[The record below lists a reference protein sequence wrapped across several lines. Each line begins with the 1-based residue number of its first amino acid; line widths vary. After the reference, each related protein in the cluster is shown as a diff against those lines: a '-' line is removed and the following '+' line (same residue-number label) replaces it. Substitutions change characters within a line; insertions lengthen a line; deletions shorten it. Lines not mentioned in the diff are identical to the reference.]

1 MKKIFFSLLTFSI
14 IFSLTSFYIYDSKET
29 NADKYSKVKI
39 YLNSSSDIQ
48 NLVNKGITADEFWGN
63 TKEGIVLV
71 LNNFEMELL
80 KTSGF
85 RYDILIDDMTK
96 YYDDRKPPTEQEMK
110 NSYNVMQSDNIDA
123 YTLGT
128 MGGFHTYAEIV
139 KVLDTLKYFYPNIIS
154 AKMNLGSSQELRT
167 IWGVKISDNPNINE
181 SATEPIAYFDGI
193 HHAREPISMEVQ
205 LYYMY
210 WLCENYGTNPEATYL
225 INNREIY
232 FVPCVNPDGYVYN
245 QTTNPNGGGDWRKN
259 RRNNGGSYGVDLN
272 RNFSYGWGLD
282 NGSSGVP
289 SSDTYRGP
297 SAFSEPESQAIRDF
311 LLLRHP
317 KIGLSIHSVAGDFL
331 NPYSYCDT
339 AVRYDLYADLSSE
352 IAPTNQY
359 AYGTVKK
366 MLDYYSSGTTR
377 DFMHVT
383 GTYGWTVEISGS
395 DFWPLSSEI
404 IPLNNLN
411 LPMMKYISWVAGAYP
426 KMQNFTVAG
435 KGSVYKNDTLQLKIA
450 VRNKGISQ
458 TSKNVVVELSS
469 TYANATSLV
478 SSVNYDSIQVKQIK
492 ENTNTPFKFKI
503 SNSANIGDNMQIV
516 CTIKQEGVVASK
528 DTFYVTIGY
537 IETLFSDNAEN
548 GIGNW
553 TRSGNGKQWDTT
565 YISFWKGAKCFT
577 DSRWGNSSNSTT
589 NYFALT
595 NSINLTGKT
604 NPRIEYAAKWAT
616 ETGYDYAR
624 IQVSSN
630 GGTSWV
636 NLPGRYTKTLSSQPS
651 YHGMSYW
658 VYEQINLNAYIGQTI
673 KIRFNYYTDSGVP
686 GDGFY
691 FDDFRVVDYRVTQMG
706 ITSYGT
712 ELPDRFAL
720 YQNYPNPFNPVT
732 KINFDIPEKSFVKL
746 TVFDIL
752 GRKVAS
758 LVNEQLSTGKYEIQ
772 FSINQYTNNQFSS
785 GVYFYK
791 LETGNFSDVKKMI
804 ISK

>member
-1 MKKIFFSLLTFSI
+1 MKKIFFSLLIFSI
-14 IFSLTSFYIYDSKET
+14 IFTVISFNISDSKESY
-29 NADKYSKVKI
+29 ADKYSKVKI
-39 YLNSSSDIQ
+39 YLNSANDIQ
-48 NLVNKGITADEFWGN
+48 TLLSKGITADEFWGN

-71 LNNFEMELL
+71 LNTYEMELL

-85 RYDILIDDMTK
+85 RYDILIDDMNRF
-96 YYDDRKPPTEQEMK
+96 YESRNAPTEQELKKSFEIMH
-110 NSYNVMQSDNIDA
+110 SDNIDA

-128 MGGFHTYAEIV
+128 MGGFHTFSEIV
-139 KVLDTLKYFYPNIIS
+139 RILDTLTLLYPNIVSTKI
-154 AKMNLGSSQELRT
+154 NLGSSQEART
-167 IWGVKISDNPNINE
+167 IWGVKISDNPNVNE
-181 SATEPIAYFDGI
+181 SATEPGVYFDGI
-193 HHAREPISMEVQ
+193 HHAREPMSMEVQ

-225 INNREIY
+225 INNREIF
-232 FVPCVNPDGYVYN
+232 FVPCVNPDGYEYN
-245 QTTNPNGGGDWRKN
+245 RSTNPNGGGDWRKN
-259 RRNNGGSYGVDLN
+259 RRNNVGSYGVDLN
-272 RNFSYGWGLD
+272 RNYSYGWGLD

-297 SAFSEPESQAIRDF
+297 SAFSEPETQAVRDF
-311 LLLRHP
+311 LLTRHP
-317 KIGLSIHSVAGDFL
+317 KIGLSIHSVAGEIL

-339 AVRYDLYADLSSE
+339 AIRYDLYADLSSE
-352 IAPTNQY
+352 FAPVNQY
-359 AYGTVKK
+359 PYGTVKE

-395 DFWPLSSEI
+395 DFWPASSEI

-411 LPMMKYISWVAGAYP
+411 LPMMKYISWIAGAYP

-450 VRNKGISQ
+450 IRNKGLSQ
-458 TSKNVVVELSS
+458 TSKNVIVELST
-469 TYANATSLV
+469 TYANATPLV
-478 SSVNYDSIQVKQIK
+478 TSVNYDSIQVKQIK

-516 CTIKQEGVVASK
+516 CTVKQEGAVASK

-548 GIGNW
+548 GKGNW
-553 TRSGNGKQWDTT
+553 TVSGNGKLWDTT

-589 NYFALT
+589 NYFALN

-616 ETGYDYAR
+616 EPGFDYAR

-630 GGTSWV
+630 GGTTWV

-658 VYEQINLNAYIGQTI
+658 VYEQVNLNAYIGQTI
-673 KIRFNYYTDSGVP
+673 KIRFNYYTDNGVP

-691 FDDFRVVDYRVTQMG
+691 FDDFRVVDYRITQMG
-706 ITSYGT
+706 ITSNGT
-712 ELPDRFAL
+712 ELPDRYAL
-720 YQNYPNPFNPVT
+720 SQNYPNPFNPVT
-732 KINFDIPEKSFVKL
+732 KINFDLPQNSFVKL
-746 TVFDIL
+746 NLFDIL
-752 GRKVAS
+752 GREVS
-758 LVNEQLSTGKYEIQ
+758 VLVNENLSAGKYTYEL
-772 FSINQYTNNQFSS
+772 NATNLSS
-785 GVYFYK
+785 GAYFYK
-791 LETGNFSDVKKMI
+791 LETPKFSDVKRMI